1 MNLYE
6 GNTGTGPAVYGRG
19 GFFLHLLTN
28 LIEMMKELVA
38 SFSAQLR
45 QGIDIGEKAV
55 FKKPASKIRNVI
67 ITGLGGSGIGGSIVS
82 QIVDQEVRVPVV
94 VNKDYFLPAFADKHS
109 LVIVSSYSGNTEE
122 TLAAMNT
129 AIEKGCTIAC
139 ITSGG
144 KVLEIAREKGLDHI
158 VIPGG
163 MPPRSCLAYS
173 FTQLF
178 YVLHGFGLIGDWF
191 KADLE
196 ASIHLL
202 DHEEEHLCAEAYYL
216 AEKLHRKIPVIYSQ
230 ANFEGVCV
238 RFRQQIN
245 ENSKMLCWHHALPE
259 MNHNELVGWTTPND
273 KLAVVFF
280 RNETD
285 YERTR
290 ARMELTR
297 SIVTKYTPYIF
308 EVYSKGASQ
317 LQRSLYLIHFG
328 DWVSWYLSEIKNI
341 DATEV
346 KVIDFLKGE
355 LSKI

>member
-1 MNLYE
+1 
-6 GNTGTGPAVYGRG
+6 
-19 GFFLHLLTN
+19 
-28 LIEMMKELVA
+28 MKELVA
-38 SFSAQLR
+38 SFTAQLR
-45 QGIDIGEKAV
+45 QAIDIGEKV
-55 FKKPASKIRNVI
+55 KFSKPLNEIRNVV
-67 ITGLGGSGIGGSIVS
+67 ITGLGGSGIGGTIIT
-82 QIVDQEVRVPVV
+82 QITEHEIKVPVV
-94 VNKDYFLPAFADKHS
+94 VNKDYFLPAFADKHT

-122 TLAAMNT
+122 TLSAMQS
-129 AIEKGCTIAC
+129 ALDRGCKIAC
-139 ITSGG
+139 VTSGG
-144 KVLEIAREKGLDHI
+144 KVLELARHHGLDY
-158 VIPGG
+158 VEIPGG
-163 MPPRSCLAYS
+163 MPPRACLAYS

-178 YVLHGFGLIGDWF
+178 YVLHGFHLISGNF

-196 ASIHLL
+196 KSIHLL
-202 DHEEEHLCAEAYYL
+202 DHEEEHLCASAYYL

-259 MNHNELVGWTTPND
+259 MNHNELVGWTQPND

-285 YERTR
+285 YDRTQ
-290 ARMELTR
+290 ARMELTKQ
-297 SIVTKYTPYIF
+297 IVTKYTPYIF
-308 EVYSKGASQ
+308 EVYSKGDTM
-317 LQRSLYLIHFG
+317 LQRTLYLIHFG
-328 DWVSWYLSEIKNI
+328 DWVSWYLSEIRAI

>member
-1 MNLYE
+1 
-6 GNTGTGPAVYGRG
+6 
-19 GFFLHLLTN
+19 
-28 LIEMMKELVA
+28 MKELVA
-38 SFSAQLR
+38 SFTAQLR
-45 QGIDIGEKAV
+45 QAIDIGEKV
-55 FKKPASKIRNVI
+55 KFSKPLNEIRNVV
-67 ITGLGGSGIGGSIVS
+67 ITGLGGSGIGGTIIT
-82 QIVDQEVRVPVV
+82 QITEHEIKVPVV
-94 VNKDYFLPAFADKHS
+94 VNKDYFLPAFADKHT

-122 TLAAMNT
+122 TLSAMQS
-129 AIEKGCTIAC
+129 ALDRGCKIAC
-139 ITSGG
+139 VTSGG
-144 KVLEIAREKGLDHI
+144 KVLELARHHGLDY
-158 VIPGG
+158 VEIPGG
-163 MPPRSCLAYS
+163 MPPRACLAYS

-178 YVLHGFGLIGDWF
+178 YVLHGFHLIGGNF

-196 ASIHLL
+196 KSIHLL
-202 DHEEEHLCAEAYYL
+202 DHEEEHLCASAYYL

-259 MNHNELVGWTTPND
+259 MNHNELVGWTQPND

-285 YERTR
+285 YDRTQ
-290 ARMELTR
+290 ARMELTKQ
-297 SIVTKYTPYIF
+297 IVTKYTPYIF
-308 EVYSKGASQ
+308 EVYSKGDTM
-317 LQRSLYLIHFG
+317 LQRTLYLIHFG
-328 DWVSWYLSEIKNI
+328 DWVSWYLSEIRAI